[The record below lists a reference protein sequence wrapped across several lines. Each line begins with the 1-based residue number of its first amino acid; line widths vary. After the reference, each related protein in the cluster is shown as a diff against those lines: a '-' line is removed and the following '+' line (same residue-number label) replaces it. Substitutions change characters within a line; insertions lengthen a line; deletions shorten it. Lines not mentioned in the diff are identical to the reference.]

1 MDGKIVLSAFSALV
15 ITAFGTPFLIRFS
28 KRMAFYAKRNH
39 RSSHSEDIPNTG
51 GILLSFAVV
60 IPFLVFSGYASDP
73 NFNLLASAFAV
84 LIITGAIDDFTPIP
98 VFLKFLGQF
107 IPAIVIVSGF
117 DIEYLKVPF
126 LPFLEQLPG
135 FLSYIIWILIIVTL
149 MNAYNLIDGI
159 DGLAIGMGI
168 FASVVF
174 GVLFFRAQFS
184 DLTIFAFTLSGGLAG
199 LLHFNLSR
207 KNKIFIGDTG
217 SLLIGGMV
225 GFFFLRHLNSASGL
239 AEINT
244 KAMLISGAVFIPV
257 ADMLRVILLRLA
269 ARRSPFSADRN
280 HVHHILLDFFHL
292 SHVHTTLLL
301 VFVQS
306 LVFLVFALVSR
317 LQLDPLSQ
325 LTFVAGA
332 FVAYIGFLGLLKR
345 KKIPIVS

>member
-15 ITAFGTPFLIRFS
+15 ITALGTPLLIRFS
-28 KRMAFYAKRNH
+28 KKMAFYAKRNH
-39 RSSHSEDIPNTG
+39 RSSHSDDIPNTA

-107 IPAIVIVSGF
+107 IPAIVIISGF
-117 DIEYLKVPF
+117 EIEYLKVPF

-168 FASVVF
+168 FASLVF
-174 GVLFFRAQFS
+174 GILFYRAQFA

-199 LLHFNLSR
+199 MVYFNLSR

-217 SLLIGGMV
+217 SLLIGGIV
-225 GFFFLRHLNSASGL
+225 GFFFLRYLNSASGL
-239 AEINT
+239 AEINN

-257 ADMLRVILLRLA
+257 ADMLRVIMLRLA

-280 HVHHILLDFFHL
+280 HVHHILLDFFNL
-292 SHVHTTLLL
+292 SHVNTTLLL
-301 VFVQS
+301 VLTQAV
-306 LVFLVFALVSR
+306 VFLLFALVSR
-317 LQLDPLSQ
+317 LRLDPLSQ
-325 LTFVAGA
+325 LAFIAVAFAVYFGS
-332 FVAYIGFLGLLKR
+332 LGLLKR
-345 KKIPIVS
+345 KRIPIVS